1 MHLRTFF
8 QIFFQ
13 KQGQKGA
20 GDRFNRADAQGA
32 CRGGIF
38 GNGFDGFRFQLYHII
53 RIGKKGAPLF
63 GKQHTL
69 ADAVE
74 QIDTQFLLQLLNLQG
89 DGGLCIAQ
97 NLRRLGKVFKFRY
110 FDK

>member
-38 GNGFDGFRFQLYHII
+38 GNGFDCFRFQLYHII

-89 DGGLCIAQ
+89 EVIGA
-97 NLRRLGKVFKFRY
+97 
-110 FDK
+110 